1 MGKAIVDHRIYTI
14 RPRCMAA
21 FLEAF
26 DQLAMPILLRHL
38 GAPLGFYVSS
48 IGPLNQ
54 VVHLW
59 AYESLDDFERR
70 SAARD
75 ADPDFAAYLQA
86 TRDLVVAQETRII
99 KPVLLH
105 SLGQSMPLSPA

>member
-1 MGKAIVDHRIYTI
+1 MDKAVVDHRIYTI

-21 FLEAF
+21 FIEAF

-38 GAPLGFYVSS
+38 GAPLAFYTSS

-59 AYESLDDFERR
+59 GYDSLDDFEKR

-75 ADPDFAAYLQA
+75 ADPDFAAYLHA
-86 TRDLVVAQETRII
+86 TRDLVLAQETRILR
-99 KPVLLH
+99 PVSLH
-105 SLGQSMPLSPA
+105 SLDRQ

>member
-1 MGKAIVDHRIYTI
+1 MDKAIVDHRTYTI

-21 FLEAF
+21 FIEAF
-26 DQLAMPILLRHL
+26 DTLAMPILLRHL
-38 GAPLGFYVSS
+38 GPPLAFYVSS

-59 AYESLDDFERR
+59 GYDSLDDFEKR

-75 ADPDFAAYLQA
+75 ADPDFAAYLHA
-86 TRDLVVAQETRII
+86 TRDLVVAQETRIVR
-99 KPVLLH
+99 PVQLKALTR
-105 SLGQSMPLSPA
+105 SL

>member
-1 MGKAIVDHRIYTI
+1 MHKPIVDHRVYTI

-38 GAPLGFYVSS
+38 GPPLAFYVSS

-59 AYESLDDFERR
+59 GYDSLDDLERR

-75 ADPDFAAYLQA
+75 ADPDFAAYLHA

-99 KPVLLH
+99 KPVHLR
-105 SLGQSMPLSPA
+105 SLDQH

>member
-1 MGKAIVDHRIYTI
+1 MDKPVVDHRVYTI
-14 RPRCMAA
+14 RPRGMAA

-38 GAPLGFYVSS
+38 GAPLAFYTSS

-59 AYESLDDFERR
+59 GYDSLDDFEKR

-75 ADPDFAAYLQA
+75 ADPDFAAYLHA
-86 TRDLVVAQETRII
+86 TRDLVLAQETRII
-99 KPVLLH
+99 RPVRLSSLLN
-105 SLGQSMPLSPA
+105 Q

>member
-21 FLEAF
+21 FLDAF

-99 KPVLLH
+99 KPVQLH

>member
-1 MGKAIVDHRIYTI
+1 MDKAIVDHRIYTI

-26 DQLAMPILLRHL
+26 EQLAMPILRRHL
-38 GAPLGFYVSS
+38 GMPLGFYVSS

-59 AYESLDDFERR
+59 GYDSLEDFERR

-99 KPVLLH
+99 KPVHLR
-105 SLGQSMPLSPA
+105 S

>member
-1 MGKAIVDHRIYTI
+1 MDKAIVDHRIYTI

-26 DQLAMPILLRHL
+26 DTLAMPILLRHL
-38 GAPLGFYVSS
+38 GPPLAFYVSS

-59 AYESLDDFERR
+59 GYDSLDDFEKR

-75 ADPDFAAYLQA
+75 ADPDFAAYLHA
-86 TRDLVVAQETRII
+86 TRDLVVAQETRIVR
-99 KPVLLH
+99 PVQFKALKR
-105 SLGQSMPLSPA
+105 SL

>member
-1 MGKAIVDHRIYTI
+1 MHKPIVDHRVYTI

-38 GAPLGFYVSS
+38 GPPLAFYVSS

-59 AYESLDDFERR
+59 GYDSLDDFEKR

-75 ADPDFAAYLQA
+75 ADPDFAAYLHA

-99 KPVLLH
+99 KPVPLR
-105 SLGQSMPLSPA
+105 SLATA

>member
-1 MGKAIVDHRIYTI
+1 
-14 RPRCMAA
+14 MAA
-21 FLEAF
+21 FLDAF

-38 GAPLGFYVSS
+38 GAPLAFYTSS

-59 AYESLDDFERR
+59 GYDSLDDFEKR

-75 ADPDFAAYLQA
+75 TDPDFAAYLHA
-86 TRDLVVAQETRII
+86 TRDLVLAQETRII
-99 KPVLLH
+99 KPVHLR
-105 SLGQSMPLSPA
+105 SLDRR

>member
-1 MGKAIVDHRIYTI
+1 MDKAVVDHRIYTI

-21 FLEAF
+21 FIEAF

-38 GAPLGFYVSS
+38 GTPLAFYASS

-59 AYESLDDFERR
+59 GYDSLHDFEKR

-75 ADPDFAAYLQA
+75 ADPDFAAYLHA
-86 TRDLVVAQETRII
+86 THDLVLAQETRII
-99 KPVLLH
+99 RPVHLR
-105 SLGQSMPLSPA
+105 SLG

>member
-1 MGKAIVDHRIYTI
+1 MDKAIVDHRTYTI

-26 DQLAMPILLRHL
+26 GQLAMPILLRHL
-38 GAPLGFYVSS
+38 GAPLGFYTSS

-59 AYESLDDFERR
+59 GYDSLDDFEKR

-75 ADPDFAAYLQA
+75 ADPDFAAYLHA

-99 KPVLLH
+99 RPVHFPRL
-105 SLGQSMPLSPA
+105 A

>member
-1 MGKAIVDHRIYTI
+1 MDKAIVDHRVYTI

-26 DQLAMPILLRHL
+26 EQLAMPILRRHL
-38 GAPLGFYVSS
+38 GTPLGFYVSS

-59 AYESLDDFERR
+59 GYDSLADFERR

-75 ADPDFAAYLQA
+75 ADPDFAAYLHA

-99 KPVLLH
+99 KPVHLRY
-105 SLGQSMPLSPA
+105 SAMS

>member
-1 MGKAIVDHRIYTI
+1 MDKAIVDHRIYTI

-26 DQLAMPILLRHL
+26 EQLAMPILRRHL
-38 GAPLGFYVSS
+38 GTPLGFYVSS

-59 AYESLDDFERR
+59 GYDSLADFERR

-99 KPVLLH
+99 KPVHLRY
-105 SLGQSMPLSPA
+105 SAMA

>member
-1 MGKAIVDHRIYTI
+1 MHKPIVDHRVYTL

-38 GAPLGFYVSS
+38 GPPLAFYVSS

-59 AYESLDDFERR
+59 GYDSLDDFEKR

-75 ADPDFAAYLQA
+75 ADPDFAAYLHA

-99 KPVLLH
+99 KPVPLR
-105 SLGQSMPLSPA
+105 SLATA